1 MGVRGTKKKEK
12 YQGVPGDGQGPLL
25 LAVDTSSEM
34 LNVVLRR
41 GDLVLGR
48 FESLQAHTHARFV
61 LSAIGVVMEASRLQL
76 KDVDVFGMCVGP
88 GSFTGLRVG
97 MAAVKGICA
106 GLNGKPSVGVR
117 SVEVLAQQ
125 APWNE
130 GRIVTAIDAKRGEV
144 YFSVYHK
151 GPDGLV
157 QEREPLAESPE
168 QGLMHVLEAFDGP
181 LKIIGSAC
189 LTYGALF
196 GQVGQGRVEVGPT
209 ESHMLSAL
217 ALAECCMRQFKAGHA
232 VPAGQLEPQY
242 AREPSI
248 G

>member
-1 MGVRGTKKKEK
+1 MGVRGTKRKEK
-12 YQGVPGDGQGPLL
+12 YLGVPGEGQGPLL

-34 LNVVLRR
+34 LNVALRR
-41 GDLVLGR
+41 GSLMLGR

-61 LSAIGVVMEASRLQL
+61 LSAIGVLMESSRLQL

-106 GLNGKPSVGVR
+106 GLGGRPSVGVS

-125 APWNE
+125 APWRQ

-144 YFSVYHK
+144 YFSVFDK
-151 GPDGLV
+151 GADNLV
-157 QEREPLAESPE
+157 LEREPVAESPE
-168 QGLMHVLEAFDGP
+168 QGLVHIMEAYPGP
-181 LKIIGSAC
+181 LKLIGSAC
-189 LTYGALF
+189 LAYGSQF
-196 GQVGQGRVEVGPT
+196 EQVGQGRIEVAPKDQ
-209 ESHMLSAL
+209 HMLSST
-217 ALAECCMRQFKAGHA
+217 ALAECCMRQFLAGQT